1 MHLNL
6 KIGVKKNLLIKN
18 LIFYNNYFLLN
29 YFFKFIILFNL
40 KKIKFFLFL
49 NYI

>member
-18 LIFYNNYFLLN
+18 LIFYNNYFLVK
-29 YFFKFIILFNL
+29 YFFKFIILSNL
-40 KKIKFFLFL
+40 KKINFF
-49 NYI
+49 